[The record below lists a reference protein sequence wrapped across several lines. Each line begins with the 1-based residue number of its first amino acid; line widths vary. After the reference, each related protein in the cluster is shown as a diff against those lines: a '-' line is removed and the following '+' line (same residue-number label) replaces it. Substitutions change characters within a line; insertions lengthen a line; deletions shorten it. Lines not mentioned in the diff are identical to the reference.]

1 MLVCVAAGM
10 LSCVSNKKI
19 IYLQNKGALSPGD
32 SLRYA
37 PQEVYRLQSGDLL
50 QITFRSYNEKA
61 TAIFNAA
68 GESGNTNPSMSTAG
82 LYFNG
87 YQVDQDGYIE
97 MPVLGKVPARGK
109 TVDEIRGIV
118 VKEADRYFKDAVIT
132 VKLSGITYSIL
143 GEVKGPGRYTLY
155 QDRVNILEAV
165 ATAGDLTELANRSRV
180 DVFRHYPTGV
190 IKYTID
196 LTDVNLI
203 RSAYYFVKPND
214 VIVVSPLKAR
224 AAGTGTTG
232 LATFQVLLTV
242 VTTGLL
248 FYQLFVGNR

>member
-1 MLVCVAAGM
+1 M
-10 LSCVSNKKI
+10 
-19 IYLQNKGALSPGD
+19 
-32 SLRYA
+32 
-37 PQEVYRLQSGDLL
+37 
-50 QITFRSYNEKA
+50 
-61 TAIFNAA
+61 
-68 GESGNTNPSMSTAG
+68 
-82 LYFNG
+82 
-87 YQVDQDGYIE
+87 
-97 MPVLGKVPARGK
+97 
-109 TVDEIRGIV
+109 
-118 VKEADRYFKDAVIT
+118 
-132 VKLSGITYSIL
+132 
-143 GEVKGPGRYTLY
+143 GPGRYTLY